1 MRDELF
7 EMDPQ
12 TAAILANPDHSHIL
26 YPYTDDMR
34 LADAVSFYTNNGLVR
49 GNAVVLAVTDAHRRA
64 IKQYLKADFDV
75 EALEASGQL
84 SFYEAAEV
92 LNAFMVDGN
101 PDPELVKT
109 GIKTQIDRARRD
121 ERTGRIREVRLFGEV
136 ASLLWPANCAA
147 AEHVEELVNEV
158 IQGYSIPLLCGYSVD
173 GPGRGQLPES
183 LMNAHSHSISW

>member
-1 MRDELF
+1 MNPFD
-7 EMDPQ
+7 MDPR
-12 TAAILANPDHSHIL
+12 TARILANPNHSHIV
-26 YPYTDDMR
+26 YPYTDDMQ

-49 GNAVVLAVTDAHRRA
+49 GHAVVLAVTDSHRRA
-64 IKQYLKADFDV
+64 IKKYLRADFDV
-75 EALEASGQL
+75 NALEASGQL
-84 SFYEAAEV
+84 SFCEAAEL

-101 PDPELVKT
+101 PDPALVKT
-109 GIKTQIDRARRD
+109 GIKTLIDRARWD

-158 IQGYSIPLLCGYSVD
+158 IQGYSIPLLCAYSMG

-183 LMNAHSHSISW
+183 LIRAHSHAIQW